1 MFLADVVN
9 SGTIPAL
16 EKMLSFVEQRQRV
29 LVENI
34 ANIDTP
40 NYKARQLDTAKF
52 QKSLREAIGQRKK
65 TGSRLLEIKGTRQ
78 CRQDAA
84 GCLRVT
90 AEEVP
95 PENIL
100 FHDGTNQRVERQ
112 MALLAENGMMHQT
125 ITQLLHDRFKG
136 LNKAISGR
144 IT

>member
-29 LVENI
+29 LVDNI

-40 NYKARQLDTAKF
+40 NYRTRQLDPARF
-52 QKSLREAIGQRKK
+52 QKSLREAIDRRKQ
-65 TGSRLLEIKGTRQ
+65 TGSSALNLKRTPQ
-78 CRQDAA
+78 FRQDAA
-84 GCLRVT
+84 GRLLVT
-90 AEEVP
+90 PEEVP

-125 ITQLLHDRFKG
+125 ITQLLQARFKG

>member
-40 NYKARQLDTAKF
+40 NYKTRQLDTARF
-52 QKSLREAIGQRKK
+52 QKSLREAIDRRKE
-65 TGSRLLEIKGTRQ
+65 TGSSSLELKGTRQ
-78 CRQDAA
+78 FRQDAM
-84 GCLRVT
+84 GRLRVT
-90 AEEVP
+90 PEEVP

-100 FHDGTNQRVERQ
+100 FHDGTNQRVEKQ
-112 MALLAENGMMHQT
+112 MAQLAENGMMHQT
-125 ITQLLHDRFKG
+125 ITQLLLDRFKG

>member
-16 EKMLSFVEQRQRV
+16 EKMLSFVEQRHQV

-40 NYKARQLDTAKF
+40 NYKTRQLDTVKF
-52 QKSLREAIGQRKK
+52 QKSLRAAIDRRKE
-65 TGSRLLEIKGTRQ
+65 TGSSNLELKGTRQ
-78 CRQDAA
+78 FRQDAA
-84 GCLRVT
+84 GRLQVT
-90 AEEVP
+90 PEEVP

-125 ITQLLHDRFKG
+125 MTQLLLDRFKV